1 MANRCRSRDR
11 QHDRYRN
18 IHHVWFHR
26 TRQGFSLTM
35 GAILE
40 VNPAASWG
48 PGRRVVPG
56 AGASEGETVV
66 LADGALVKSNMSSSV
81 LALASRAVR

>member
-1 MANRCRSRDR
+1 
-11 QHDRYRN
+11 
-18 IHHVWFHR
+18 
-26 TRQGFSLTM
+26 M